1 MSLRCLE
8 MWACFKTNVFFKNTV
23 LKQQNKTHF
32 KKIVHEKIPVL
43 TVMHMVQAPED
54 AKTSPI
60 VRAKNDFFACFS
72 LNYSK
77 YLFYMII

>member
-1 MSLRCLE
+1 M
-8 MWACFKTNVFFKNTV
+8 
-23 LKQQNKTHF
+23 
-32 KKIVHEKIPVL
+32 PVL
-43 TVMHMVQAPED
+43 TVMHMVQAPAD

-60 VRAKNDFFACFS
+60 VHAKNDFFVCFS